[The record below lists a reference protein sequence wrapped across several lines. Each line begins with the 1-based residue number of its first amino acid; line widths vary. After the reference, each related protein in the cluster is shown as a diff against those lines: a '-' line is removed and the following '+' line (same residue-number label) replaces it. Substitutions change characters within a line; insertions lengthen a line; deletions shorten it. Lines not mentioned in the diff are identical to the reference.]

1 VWEMFK
7 LPSVNVCTKRGLRT
21 YRDSVLLLAVSEL
34 ITRLIRKVSSC
45 NVGMESAIPK
55 FLLFSS
61 VPPVKYMQRI
71 RYHSCSNLYELCVA
85 NTVTFNKLSEQSHI
99 DERPVI

>member
-7 LPSVNVCTKRGLRT
+7 LTSVNVCTQRGLRT
-21 YRDSVLLLAVSEL
+21 YRDNVLLLAVSEL
-34 ITRLIRKVSSC
+34 ITRLIRKASSW
-45 NVGMESAIPK
+45 NVGMETAIPR
-55 FLLFSS
+55 FSLFSS

-71 RYHSCSNLYELCVA
+71 RSHSCSNLYDLCVA
-85 NTVTFNKLSEQSHI
+85 NTMTFNQLSEQIHI